1 MADQQTPEMMR
12 LSLQDLALRVKICKL
27 GAIEQVLSQALD
39 APLPKNIKRAID
51 SLVEV
56 GCRDATC
63 WVCESTDTFIGKSLN
78 CGGRTHAAGAPT
90 CQATS

>member
-1 MADQQTPEMMR
+1 MIDQQTPEMMR

-39 APLPKNIKRAID
+39 APLSKNIKKAIY

-56 GCRDATC
+56 DSYIETAGDGNMLTPCRR
-63 WVCESTDTFIGKSLN
+63 KL
-78 CGGRTHAAGAPT
+78 
-90 CQATS
+90 

>member
-39 APLPKNIKRAID
+39 APSSKNIKRAID

-56 GCRDATC
+56 DSYYRNSGGWEHA
-63 WVCESTDTFIGKSLN
+63 DTL
-78 CGGRTHAAGAPT
+78 
-90 CQATS
+90 

>member
-12 LSLQDLALRVKICKL
+12 LSLQDLALRVKTCKL

-51 SLVEV
+51 SLIEV
-56 GCRDATC
+56 S
-63 WVCESTDTFIGKSLN
+63 V
-78 CGGRTHAAGAPT
+78 
-90 CQATS
+90 

>member
-1 MADQQTPEMMR
+1 MMR

-39 APLPKNIKRAID
+39 APSSRNIRRAID

-56 GCRDATC
+56 GFHDETAGCA
-63 WVCESTDTFIGKSLN
+63 SLLTPF
-78 CGGRTHAAGAPT
+78 RQKH
-90 CQATS
+90 